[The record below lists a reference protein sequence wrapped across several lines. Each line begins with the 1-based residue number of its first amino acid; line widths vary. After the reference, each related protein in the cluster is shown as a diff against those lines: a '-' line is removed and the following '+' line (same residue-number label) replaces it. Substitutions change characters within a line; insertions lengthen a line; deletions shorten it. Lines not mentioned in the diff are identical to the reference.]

1 MIKKLFKSFFSNRKG
16 IALFVSILIS
26 MSLAVTAVASMARLS
41 ETTHQT
47 GKTLQEKRLL
57 MFAESAANIVNGEL
71 EQILVSEIAF
81 GESYLVHGV
90 EDEKA
95 YVYYPKDVSLNP
107 GTTGRPTLFGYR
119 ANARLYAVSGQ
130 TPPGLQ
136 TGNVLTGDTACYDIT
151 IDVVEIILAPSGMVT
166 SEGSDVTTPSFRYY
180 KGKMKTV
187 GVISCFDKG

>member
-1 MIKKLFKSFFSNRKG
+1 MKKMFRQLFSSRKG
-16 IALFVSILIS
+16 VALFVSILIS
-26 MSLAVTAVASMARLS
+26 MSLAVTAIASMARLS

-71 EQILVSEIAF
+71 EQIIAGEIDF
-81 GESYLVHGV
+81 GETHIIHGPESETSY
-90 EDEKA
+90 K
-95 YVYYPKDVSLNP
+95 YYPRDVSLNP
-107 GTTGRPTLFGYR
+107 GTTGNPALFGYR
-119 ANARLYAVSGQ
+119 ANARLFASAGQ

-136 TGNVLTGDTACYDIT
+136 TGNVLTANTVCYDIT

-166 SEGSDVTTPSFRYY
+166 SEGEDVQTPSFRYF